1 MPTITEQLQHRMA
14 HKMGKGHFTC
24 LGCNGYF
31 AAGHW
36 GGDGA
41 AVPPV
46 PSAATEGDKWIGAA
60 TLKRRLNHREL
71 QAVKAFLEAELNE

>member
-1 MPTITEQLQHRMA
+1 
-14 HKMGKGHFTC
+14 MGKGHFAC

-41 AVPPV
+41 AAVGGD
-46 PSAATEGDKWIGAA
+46 SALYYYMGRVKVKKDLKPLMLTIKRLLE
-60 TLKRRLNHREL
+60 TLRGEEK
-71 QAVKAFLEAELNE
+71 

>member
-1 MPTITEQLQHRMA
+1 
-14 HKMGKGHFTC
+14 MGKGHFTC

-41 AVPPV
+41 AVPP
-46 PSAATEGDKWIGAA
+46 TGGGGGG
-60 TLKRRLNHREL
+60 RRYYKPRVVVQPRKLSPQVLRLIKEWLEL
-71 QAVKAFLEAELNE
+71 ELDS